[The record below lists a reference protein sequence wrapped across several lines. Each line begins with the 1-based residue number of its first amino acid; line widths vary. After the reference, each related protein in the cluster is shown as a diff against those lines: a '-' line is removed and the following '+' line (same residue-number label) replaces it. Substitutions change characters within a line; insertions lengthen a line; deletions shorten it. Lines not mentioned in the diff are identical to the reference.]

1 MRGDFVDSIY
11 KIITDLIKKYDNI
24 IIMTHQNPD
33 LDGLGASIALY
44 QIIKAFKKEVYLFK
58 TLDET
63 TTPVQK
69 MYEVLEQNKIEIES
83 VNKRNYQHIITDD
96 TLLFIIDVHKK
107 TIIEHPTI
115 LKRVKNVVVLDHHI
129 KSFGYIKNTISSY
142 INSNLSSMAEFM
154 TGYVKYK
161 NQPLSPVIATILLA
175 GMEIDTNSFNVKTPE
190 NSYAAAAYLAKIGA
204 DNILKQELLKENKE
218 EFLKRQ
224 NFIKKSFMVNQNMAM
239 CILDNNEYS
248 PKDLATIAEEL
259 LQFENVEASFTIG
272 NLSDKVIG
280 VSARSLG
287 KINVE
292 TYMAKLGGGGH
303 LTDAACQLKNM
314 TLKEAEK
321 QVKKVINE
329 VTE

>member
-1 MRGDFVDSIY
+1 MDTIY
-11 KIITDLIKKYDNI
+11 KIITDLIKKHNKI

-58 TLDET
+58 TLEET
-63 TTPVQK
+63 TNSVQK

-83 VNKRNYQHIITDD
+83 LDNRNYQKVIDD
-96 TLLFIIDVHKK
+96 ETLLFIIDVHKK
-107 TIIEHPTI
+107 EIIEYPAI
-115 LKRVKNVVVLDHHI
+115 LKKVKNVVVLDHHI
-129 KSFGYIKNTISSY
+129 KSAGYIKDTISSY

-154 TGYVKYK
+154 AGYIKYK
-161 NQPLSPVIATILLA
+161 NQSISPIIATILLA
-175 GMEIDTNSFNVKTPE
+175 GIEIDTNSFNVKTTE
-190 NSYAAAAYLAKIGA
+190 KTYEAAAYLSKIGA
-204 DNILKQELLKENKE
+204 DHVLKQELLKENKE

-224 NFIKKSFMVNQNMAM
+224 DFIKKSFMINQNMAM
-239 CILDNNEYS
+239 CMLDSNQYT
-248 PKDLATIAEEL
+248 PKDLATISEEL
-259 LQFENVEASFTIG
+259 LQFEDVEASFTIG

-292 TYMAKLGGGGH
+292 TYMSKLGGGGH

-321 QVKKVINE
+321 QVKNVINE